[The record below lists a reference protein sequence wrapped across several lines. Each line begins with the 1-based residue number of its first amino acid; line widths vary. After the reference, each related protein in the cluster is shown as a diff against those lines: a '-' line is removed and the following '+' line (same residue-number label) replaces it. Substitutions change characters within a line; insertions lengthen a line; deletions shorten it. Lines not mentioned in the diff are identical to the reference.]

1 LNTYNR
7 EILGEW
13 IKQELRT
20 VWPKENQVVA
30 PLL

>member
-1 LNTYNR
+1 LNVYNR

-13 IKQELRT
+13 IKKELRT
-20 VWPKENQVVA
+20 VWPKEDQVVP